1 MRSSR
6 CKFLYRDASKSPK
19 LIGIRDWKKLTFYY
33 FADSYINFNSLVT
46 DLFKVYKTRIW
57 MSAMN
62 PASFAHP
69 AGLHPPGPG
78 IPASAAGALGPI
90 GESSNVSQYGN
101 QGQAYSA
108 YSAAGSTGGMMGG
121 VPRASAQQQ
130 HDPMNGF
137 PIRQSP
143 SAADF
148 IPQSGYNLGYLN
160 GGPSQQNSFALG
172 EHGHNGTSEVWMGI
186 QGLSLNSH

>member
-1 MRSSR
+1 MGS
-6 CKFLYRDASKSPK
+6 
-19 LIGIRDWKKLTFYY
+19 RDWKKLTFYY

-78 IPASAAGALGPI
+78 IPPSTAGALGPI
-90 GESSNVSQYGN
+90 VETSDALHSQYGN

-108 YSAAGSTGGMMGG
+108 YPSTSSTSGMIGGA
-121 VPRASAQQQ
+121 PRASAQQQ
-130 HDPMNGF
+130 HNPMTGF
-137 PIRQSP
+137 PSRHSP
-143 SAADF
+143 SAADV
-148 IPQSGYNLGYLN
+148 IPQSGYNPGYLN
-160 GGPSQQNSFALG
+160 GVPSQQNSFALG
-172 EHGHNGTSEVWMGI
+172 DGHGHNGTSEVWMGL